1 MAVREVAFEE
11 LPNLIGQEIGVTDW
25 HEVTQ
30 DAVNAFADATL
41 DHQWIHL
48 DRERAEKE
56 SPYGTTIA
64 HGYFTLSLIP
74 HFSSTIWRV
83 KGVKMGVNYG
93 LNKLRFPAPVP
104 VGKRVRARVQLDEMS
119 EVKGGVQV
127 QSTVTIEVEGGEKP
141 CCVAQT
147 LSRYYA

>member
-1 MAVREVAFEE
+1 MAVREIDLAD
-11 LPNLIGQEIGVTDW
+11 LPKMVGQEIGTTDW
-25 HEVTQ
+25 HEITQ
-30 DAVNAFADATL
+30 KAVDAFADATL
-41 DHQWIHL
+41 DHQWIHI

-74 HFSSTIWRV
+74 HFTSQVWRV
-83 KGVKMGVNYG
+83 AGAKMGVNYG

-104 VGKRVRARVQLDEMS
+104 VGSKIRAHVRLDEVT
-119 EVKGGVQV
+119 EVKGGVQA

-147 LSRYYA
+147 VSRYYV